1 MYKIKSTSSGA
12 DLGMTEAPTYVRK
25 TSNGCFAIC
34 PEPAKAQG
42 IVFGGVVYNLL
53 GCEPMED
60 VSETVALD
68 EVDAGSEISA
78 LQQTSRQQVSMTSQ
92 TNAAAK
98 LYVQATAVNIADT
111 LALEMPDLF
120 RTWDEV
126 LADGSDLAEN
136 EIINDGGQLYRV
148 VQDGTIEAGGTT
160 YTVELVQ
167 DGQPYAISTHGFA
180 RDMVFSLVDQ
190 GEDYISL
197 QLTDTPETRK
207 VYPFSFSLTV
217 TYTLERNRL
226 KKCHRVENR
235 SDKDMY
241 YELGAH
247 DGFRAPVEPG
257 VPMSS
262 WSIRLPGVERV
273 QFYGMDE
280 SCTLTPKGE
289 AIPLEDGKLPLT
301 PSTYGLDTMV
311 LDRPR
316 QATAQLVDDRGHPR
330 VSVEFPDFDYLGL
343 WTADKPF
350 DTGYVC
356 IEPWSSLPDASFVG
370 RELSQKAGVRRLA
383 PGESEEL
390 SYLTTINH
398 REKEEKG

>member
-1 MYKIKSTSSGA
+1 MIYTIQNEFLTVRVE
-12 DLGMTEAPTYVRK
+12 DLG
-25 TSNGCFAIC
+25 
-34 PEPAKAQG
+34 AQLSS
-42 IVFGGVVYNLL
+42 I
-53 GCEPMED
+53 
-60 VSETVALD
+60 
-68 EVDAGSEISA
+68 
-78 LQQTSRQQVSMTSQ
+78 QT
-92 TNAAAK
+92 
-98 LYVQATAVNIADT
+98 
-111 LALEMPDLF
+111 P
-120 RTWDEV
+120 
-126 LADGSDLAEN
+126 
-136 EIINDGGQLYRV
+136 
-148 VQDGTIEAGGTT
+148 DGTEYLWQGDPDIWARRAPILFPFIARLRENT
-160 YTVELVQ
+160 YYL

-180 RDMVFSLVDQ
+180 RDMVFSLVEQ
-190 GEDYISL
+190 GEDHISL

-247 DGFRAPVEPG
+247 DGFRAR
-257 VPMSS
+257 
-262 WSIRLPGVERV
+262 WSPASPCPAGPSACPAWERV

-316 QATAQLVDDRGHPR
+316 QATAQLVDDWGHPR

-343 WTADKPF
+343 WTADK
-350 DTGYVC
+350 TLRHGVC
-356 IEPWSSLPDASFVG
+356 VHRALVLPPRRNFCGAGAVPKG
-370 RELSQKAGVRRLA
+370 WGAPPGPRRE
-383 PGESEEL
+383 
-390 SYLTTINH
+390 
-398 REKEEKG
+398 

>member
-1 MYKIKSTSSGA
+1 MIYTIQNEFLTVRVE
-12 DLGMTEAPTYVRK
+12 DLGAQLSSIQAP
-25 TSNGCFAIC
+25 
-34 PEPAKAQG
+34 
-42 IVFGGVVYNLL
+42 
-53 GCEPMED
+53 
-60 VSETVALD
+60 
-68 EVDAGSEISA
+68 
-78 LQQTSRQQVSMTSQ
+78 
-92 TNAAAK
+92 
-98 LYVQATAVNIADT
+98 
-111 LALEMPDLF
+111 
-120 RTWDEV
+120 
-126 LADGSDLAEN
+126 
-136 EIINDGGQLYRV
+136 
-148 VQDGTIEAGGTT
+148 DGTEYLWQGDPDIWARRAPILFPFIARLRENT
-160 YTVELVQ
+160 YYL
-167 DGQPYAISTHGFA
+167 DGQPYTISTHGFA
-180 RDMVFSLVDQ
+180 RDMVFSLAEQ
-190 GEDYISL
+190 GEDHISL
-197 QLTDTPETRK
+197 QLTDTPETRE

-217 TYTLERNRL
+217 TYTLEGNRL
-226 KKCHRVENR
+226 KKSHRVENR

-262 WSIRLPGVERV
+262 WSIRLPGVEHV

-280 SCTLTPKGE
+280 SCTLTPKGD
-289 AIPLEDGKLPLT
+289 AVPLEDGKLPLT

-311 LDRPR
+311 LDRPPR
-316 QATAQLVDDRGHPR
+316 ALAQLVDDWGHPR

-356 IEPWSSLPDASFVG
+356 IEPWSSLPDAAFVG

-383 PGESEEL
+383 PGQSEEL

>member
-1 MYKIKSTSSGA
+1 MIYTIQNEFLTVRVE
-12 DLGMTEAPTYVRK
+12 DLGAQLSSIQAP
-25 TSNGCFAIC
+25 
-34 PEPAKAQG
+34 
-42 IVFGGVVYNLL
+42 
-53 GCEPMED
+53 
-60 VSETVALD
+60 
-68 EVDAGSEISA
+68 
-78 LQQTSRQQVSMTSQ
+78 
-92 TNAAAK
+92 
-98 LYVQATAVNIADT
+98 
-111 LALEMPDLF
+111 
-120 RTWDEV
+120 
-126 LADGSDLAEN
+126 
-136 EIINDGGQLYRV
+136 
-148 VQDGTIEAGGTT
+148 DGTEYLWQGDPDIWARRAPILFPFIARLRENT
-160 YTVELVQ
+160 YCL

-180 RDMVFSLVDQ
+180 RDMVFSLVEQ
-190 GEDYISL
+190 GEDHISL
-197 QLTDTPETRK
+197 QLADTPETRK

-217 TYTLERNRL
+217 TYTLEGNRL
-226 KKCHRVENR
+226 KKSHRVENR

-289 AIPLEDGKLPLT
+289 AIPLENGKLPLT

-311 LDRPR
+311 LDRPPR
-316 QATAQLVDDRGHPR
+316 ATAQLVDGWGHPR

-356 IEPWSSLPDASFVG
+356 IEPWSSLPDATFVG
-370 RELSQKAGVRRLA
+370 RELSSKAGVRRLA
-383 PGESEEL
+383 PGQSEEL

-398 REKEEKG
+398 RDKEEKG